1 MGGANAGHDENDAL
15 TALPTMNTYLNQLFN
30 LEGKVAV
37 VTGAG
42 GHLCSEMARGFAHA
56 GCAVAVLDLRLE
68 KAQAVEAELRA
79 EGFDKVMALAIDVA
93 KKEQHVAALDAIL
106 AKFGQIDILVN
117 GAGTNGPTPFL
128 DLSLDEWYFILDS
141 QLTGTFLGCQVFGG
155 YMVNR
160 GKGSIINISSA
171 SAGPPLSKAFT
182 YSIAKAGILNLT
194 QNLGREWG
202 TKGVRVNALRPGFL
216 PTDWNRKNFIT
227 PEREAAILGH
237 TPMARFGQP
246 VELLG
251 ATLWLASDAAGF
263 VTGAEIAVDGGFSC
277 MTI

>member
-1 MGGANAGHDENDAL
+1 
-15 TALPTMNTYLNQLFN
+15 MNTYLNQLFN
-30 LEGKVAV
+30 FEGKVAA

-42 GHLCSEMARGFAHA
+42 GHLCSEMARGFARA

-68 KAQAVEAELRA
+68 KAKAVEAELRA
-79 EGFDKVMALAIDVA
+79 EGFDKVMSLAIDVA
-93 KKEQHVAALDAIL
+93 KKEEHIAALNAIVSQ
-106 AKFGQIDILVN
+106 FGHLDILVN

-128 DLSLDEWYFILDS
+128 ELELDEWYAILDS

-155 YMVNR
+155 YMVKR
-160 GKGSIINISSA
+160 GQGSIINISSA

-202 TKGVRVNALRPGFL
+202 TQGVRVNALRPGFL

-227 PEREAAILGH
+227 PAREAAILGH
-237 TPMARFGQP
+237 TPMARFGAP

-251 ATLWLASDAAGF
+251 ATLWLASDAASF